1 MLTVKIVQS
10 MLHTQVNELTVM
22 HIINNNF
29 LDLMILSN
37 LKATPISYNSVLLEW
52 NVITNEVGFQEYI
65 VNIRPPDIAG
75 NCTNGSCN
83 VTSTNVY
90 IVDLKPLVNYVFT
103 VYAVNCIGI
112 GPESENVT
120 FNITAYSK

>member
-1 MLTVKIVQS
+1 MV
-10 MLHTQVNELTVM
+10 
-22 HIINNNF
+22 
-29 LDLMILSN
+29 LSN
-37 LKATPISYNSVLLEW
+37 FKATPISYNSVLLQW
-52 NVITNEVGFQEYI
+52 NVITDEVGFHEYI
-65 VNIRPPDIAG
+65 VKLKPPDVAG
-75 NCTNGSCN
+75 NCTSGSCN
-83 VTSTNVY
+83 VTSTKVY